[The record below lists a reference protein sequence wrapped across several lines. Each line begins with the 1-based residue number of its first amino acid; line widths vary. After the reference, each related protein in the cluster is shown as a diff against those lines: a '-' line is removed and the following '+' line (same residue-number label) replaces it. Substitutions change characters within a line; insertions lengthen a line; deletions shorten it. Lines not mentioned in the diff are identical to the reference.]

1 MMNPN
6 PNTPQPTLSLIRAG
20 LRPALCTSFSL
31 PDERREQCELCG
43 LLFAPEEL
51 QQFGPF
57 TLCPDCGMAYCD
69 ACFQDYGD
77 AFIEENAHTFYT
89 GWFEGLTEA
98 EQIQVLREA
107 YQSCYQTETSS
118 GRTRMLDE
126 RREFCSACINEAWP
140 AYVARRLNAT
150 YNGIL
155 N

>member
-1 MMNPN
+1 MNSIPN
-6 PNTPQPTLSLIRAG
+6 VPQPTLSLIRSG
-20 LRPALCTSFSL
+20 LPPSHHTSFSL
-31 PDERREQCELCG
+31 SDERREQCELCG
-43 LLFAPEEL
+43 LFFAPGEL

-77 AFIEENAHTFYT
+77 AFIEENAHIFYT
-89 GWFEGLTEA
+89 GWFEGLAQA
-98 EQIQVLREA
+98 EQLQALRAA
-107 YQSCYQTETSS
+107 YRACYQAAGST
-118 GRTRMLDE
+118 GRTRMLEE

-140 AYVARRLNAT
+140 AYVAKRLNAT